1 MTYSDDV
8 AAQILAASAAAGAEA
23 GDETG
28 RLGER
33 IMDEAE
39 YLATMKP
46 AEWTT
51 GNRSVLKRFTHAAR
65 FKKAVELVAPRNGD
79 RILDYGCSDGYFL
92 ELLNGAGAKIRAY
105 GYDPLWSDYKVN
117 KIPTDA
123 TRGIRFTDDL
133 SVYDNES
140 FDKIACLEVLEHLE
154 APSLDEALA
163 DFGRLLAESG
173 IAIISVPVEV
183 GPASLLKNCARIILN
198 QAHENT
204 TPATVARSFLGLPV
218 ARRGDGSY
226 ILSHVGFD
234 FRGLECKFAAMGFDI
249 VNRTFSPFS
258 YLGRFLNSQ
267 VFYVLRATAECRRR
281 ERR

>member
-1 MTYSDDV
+1 MMYSDDV
-8 AAQILAASAAAGAEA
+8 AAQILNASTAAAAEDGDGAA
-23 GDETG
+23 
-28 RLGER
+28 RLDGR

-39 YLATMKP
+39 YIATMKP

-51 GNRSVLKRFTHAAR
+51 DNRSALKRFAHSAR
-65 FKKAVELVAPRNGD
+65 FKKAVELVAPRNGE

-117 KIPTDA
+117 KTFTGA

-133 SVYDNES
+133 SIMDNGS
-140 FDKIACLEVLEHLE
+140 FEKITCLEVLEHLE
-154 APSLDEALA
+154 ESSLEKALENIK
-163 DFGRLLAESG
+163 RLLAKNG
-173 IAIISVPVEV
+173 IAIISVPLEV
-183 GPASLLKNCARIILN
+183 GLASLLKNCARVILG

-234 FRGLECKFAAMGFDI
+234 FRILERKFAEMDFDI

-258 YLGRFLNSQ
+258 CLGRFLNSQ
-267 VFYVLRATAECRRR
+267 VFYVLRVSGR
-281 ERR
+281 